1 MSRTLL
7 ITGATGKQG
16 GSVVAALLAVQAD
29 FDILALTRDVT
40 SPSAKKLEARS
51 PKITLLEG
59 NLDDVDTIFKNAS
72 KVATSPIWGVFSVQT
87 PAMNKTGP
95 IIEEK
100 QGKDLVDA
108 ALENKVKHFVY
119 SSVDR
124 NGIKSIENP
133 TNIPHFMSKHNIE
146 HHLLQRTS
154 GTDMGWTILRPVA
167 FMENFDGGLV
177 GKIFASCWRSVVK
190 SRPLQLIA
198 TADIGVFAAKAFVDT
213 HLFIGKTISLAGD
226 EVTYDQMAAVFK
238 EKTGSEVPLA
248 GGILAR
254 MTLWLSKEMGTMFAF
269 FEREGYG
276 ANLEELRCMH
286 PELKSLGTSLE
297 ESVYMKRP

>member
-1 MSRTLL
+1 
-7 ITGATGKQG
+7 
-16 GSVVAALLAVQAD
+16 
-29 FDILALTRDVT
+29 
-40 SPSAKKLEARS
+40 
-51 PKITLLEG
+51 
-59 NLDDVDTIFKNAS
+59 
-72 KVATSPIWGVFSVQT
+72 
-87 PAMNKTGP
+87 MNKTGP

-108 ALENKVKHFVY
+108 ALKNKVKHFVY

-124 NGIKSIENP
+124 NGLKSIENP
-133 TNIPHFMSKHNIE
+133 TDIPHFISKHNVE
-146 HHLLQRTS
+146 LHLLRRTT

-177 GKIFASCWRSVVK
+177 GKIFASCWKLVVK

-198 TADIGVFAAKAFVDT
+198 TADIGAFAAKAFTDT
-213 HLFIGKTISLAGD
+213 NKFVGKSISLAGD
-226 EVTYDQMAAVFK
+226 ELTYDQMAAVFK

-248 GGILAR
+248 AGILAR

-276 ANLEELRCMH
+276 ADVKALRCMH
-286 PELKSLGTSLE
+286 PELKTLGTWLE
-297 ESVYMKRP
+297 GSVYMKRP